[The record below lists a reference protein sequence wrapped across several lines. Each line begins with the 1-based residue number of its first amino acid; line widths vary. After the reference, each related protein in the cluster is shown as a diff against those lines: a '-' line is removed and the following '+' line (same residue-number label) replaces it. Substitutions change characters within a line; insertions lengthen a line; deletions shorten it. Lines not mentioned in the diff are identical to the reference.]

1 MILDDIVSKKKI
13 TLEKNEYCFDA
24 LKIAESVKDTS
35 VLDFYEALSKDGLSI
50 IGEVKKA
57 SPSRGVIKDNF
68 NPVEIVAWS
77 HAEFVR
83 IHPFIDGNGRTA
95 RLIMDYQLMVNGFL
109 PVSIN
114 KEDRLEYYNTL
125 EEYAVNGNLKP
136 FVDMVS
142 VLEDKQLD
150 SYISLIK

>member
-1 MILDDIVSKKKI
+1 M
-13 TLEKNEYCFDA
+13 N
-24 LKIAESVKDTS
+24 
-35 VLDFYEALSKDGLSI
+35 
-50 IGEVKKA
+50 
-57 SPSRGVIKDNF
+57 
-68 NPVEIVAWS
+68 
-77 HAEFVR
+77 
-83 IHPFIDGNGRTA
+83 
-95 RLIMDYQLMVNGFL
+95 YQLMVNGFL

>member
-1 MILDDIVSKKKI
+1 M
-13 TLEKNEYCFDA
+13 N
-24 LKIAESVKDTS
+24 
-35 VLDFYEALSKDGLSI
+35 
-50 IGEVKKA
+50 
-57 SPSRGVIKDNF
+57 
-68 NPVEIVAWS
+68 
-77 HAEFVR
+77 
-83 IHPFIDGNGRTA
+83 
-95 RLIMDYQLMVNGFL
+95 YQLMVNGFL
-109 PVSIN
+109 TVSIN